1 MKKLLYILIILT
13 LVLGVAMAQSEEKDT
28 LDIEK
33 AAKAEAAAAE
43 AVEMDAKPVTP
54 KPTEESKQFNIGEF
68 LQGLFSSESEEVKA
82 SKEASTDYYQN
93 SDSYRS
99 TTPAP
104 SSEGSSYPSAGS
116 YGSYPTTSK
125 GSSTSSSWD
134 IFIDKNKNG
143 IDDRRES
150 TGSTESKR
158 SR

>member
-1 MKKLLYILIILT
+1 MKQILHISIILT
-13 LVLGVAMAQSEEKDT
+13 LALGVLLAQSEEKDT

-43 AVEMDAKPVTP
+43 AVEMDAKTATP
-54 KPTEESKQFNIGEF
+54 TATEESDRFNLGEF
-68 LQGLFSSESEEVKA
+68 LQGLFSSESEELKA
-82 SKEASTDYYQN
+82 SKEATADYYQN

-104 SSEGSSYPSAGS
+104 SSEGSSSPS
-116 YGSYPTTSK
+116 YGSYPASPK
-125 GSSTSSSWD
+125 GSSSSNTDSWD

-150 TGSTESKR
+150 SSTTESKR